1 MTQLRKL
8 NKTIS
13 NENKKNQ
20 INSNIIFRLIK
31 LVFHYNS
38 LNK

>member
-1 MTQLRKL
+1 MTELRKL

-13 NENKKNQ
+13 NENKKTQ
-20 INSNIIFRLIK
+20 INSIIIFGLRK
-31 LVFHYNS
+31 LVLHYNS